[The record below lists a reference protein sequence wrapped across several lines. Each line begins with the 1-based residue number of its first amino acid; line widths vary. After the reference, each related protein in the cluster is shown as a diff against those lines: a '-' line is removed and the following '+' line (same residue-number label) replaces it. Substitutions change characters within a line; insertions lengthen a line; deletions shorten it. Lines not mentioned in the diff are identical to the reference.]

1 MNQAPTEHKREALT
15 TSRGAAVGRGG
26 GRRMVRAPRATEKK
40 ALENE

>member
-15 TSRGAAVGRGG
+15 NSRGAAVGRR
-26 GRRMVRAPRATEKK
+26 GRRMVQAPRATEKK